1 MFFETS
7 WRSFTLEMFLS
18 SHLRLQF
25 WILYYKVLRE
35 NEKCLTTNDHM
46 KSLQAAKIREIQ
58 TLYCNGLDLERP
70 LMLSLSPCSDK
81 HKQEVIGCINDFA
94 KTFSSNFSQPSLC
107 RYSIRFFF
115 PWVTN
120 PAFWWVLSQIQIS
133 LSLTVT
139 ISPDLRGK
147 GQHYKRDLRKRE
159 RKKVIYKT
167 LPPMICLLVKCCL
180 RPQFFT
186 IRTSQPLNN
195 II

>member
-1 MFFETS
+1 MVLLIGKAIQKWPYYKCFNNYCFS
-7 WRSFTLEMFLS
+7 KPLDAHLRLKCFLT

-46 KSLQAAKIREIQ
+46 KSLEAAKIREIQ

-107 RYSIRFFF
+107 RYSIRYFFF
-115 PWVTN
+115 P
-120 PAFWWVLSQIQIS
+120 
-133 LSLTVT
+133 
-139 ISPDLRGK
+139 
-147 GQHYKRDLRKRE
+147 
-159 RKKVIYKT
+159 
-167 LPPMICLLVKCCL
+167 
-180 RPQFFT
+180 
-186 IRTSQPLNN
+186 
-195 II
+195 

>member
-1 MFFETS
+1 MVLLIGKAIQKWPNYKCFNNYCFS
-7 WRSFTLEMFLS
+7 KPLDAHLRLKCFLT

-70 LMLSLSPCSDK
+70 LMLSLSPCTDK

-94 KTFSSNFSQPSLC
+94 KTFSSSFSQPSLC

-115 PWVTN
+115 SMSN
-120 PAFWWVLSQIQIS
+120 ESSILMSS
-133 LSLTVT
+133 
-139 ISPDLRGK
+139 
-147 GQHYKRDLRKRE
+147 
-159 RKKVIYKT
+159 
-167 LPPMICLLVKCCL
+167 
-180 RPQFFT
+180 
-186 IRTSQPLNN
+186 
-195 II
+195 